1 MNNNLKEEQST
12 ELPNDYIYTYGG
24 LSAEIPVPSAAV
36 QTPWSAVFTS
46 ETVGLKCS
54 MQGSPDPWIYTWY
67 RGGQEVAVQGPGV
80 SDGADGSQF
89 VISSARLEHAGQ
101 YTCTGRL
108 KDRPVKS
115 APSNTLTLE
124 VKGESLLMI
133 IMNTESSCSGYVL
146 EQQHG
151 QDG

>member
-1 MNNNLKEEQST
+1 M
-12 ELPNDYIYTYGG
+12 
-24 LSAEIPVPSAAV
+24 
-36 QTPWSAVFTS
+36 
-46 ETVGLKCS
+46 
-54 MQGSPDPWIYTWY
+54 
-67 RGGQEVAVQGPGV
+67 QGPGV

-108 KDRPVKS
+108 KGRPVKS
-115 APSNTLTLE
+115 AHGNTLTLE
-124 VKGESLLMI
+124 VKGELLLMI
-133 IMNTESSCSGYVL
+133 IMNTESSCSSYVL